1 MPADPGVLTAEF
13 KVNLLSPATSS
24 DSLLA
29 EGQVVRASPR
39 PAERLSAAAEV
50 GVADQIP
57 RMEEHPK
64 NAHLRSQAHGPRG

>member
-1 MPADPGVLTAEF
+1 MPADAGVLTAEF

-50 GVADQIP
+50 GVADP
-57 RMEEHPK
+57 TDGGASEK
-64 NAHLRSQAHGPRG
+64 RSSPVAGSWS